1 MVGEQFARSVYRA
14 ARGVAYAGLA
24 SRPALQVARLF
35 GVRPATIFMLH
46 RFTDGG
52 GESLGTDV
60 SMLRA
65 MLSMMRRQGVA
76 FMSLRNLA
84 EHVATRT
91 PLERPTAVF
100 TVDDG
105 YRDFAH
111 LAAPIFQGFD
121 CPATVFLI
129 SEFTAGRA
137 WCWWDRIT
145 EAFLRSPL
153 ESVSI
158 RCDEQILSYQ
168 FGTAAERRA
177 SASVLVEAL
186 KSVSDGE
193 RLRIVDG
200 IGTLLQVDLPAT
212 PSDAYAPLGWD
223 EVRSLERTGVDFAP
237 HSLTHPILSRL
248 GAAEA
253 RTEILGS
260 WADLRREL
268 RDPAPV
274 FGYPNGSLDS
284 FGPREMQIVRESGMT
299 GAVAFHR
306 RYVDPQRCEDEE
318 RYRLSRFP
326 APADPTSAG
335 YLASGMAWDG

>member
-1 MVGEQFARSVYRA
+1 MVGERFARSMYRA

-52 GESLGTDV
+52 GEALGTDV
-60 SMLRA
+60 SMLRE
-65 MLSMMRRQGVA
+65 MLAMMRRQGVA
-76 FMSLRNLA
+76 FMSLRDLAQRVA
-84 EHVATRT
+84 EHT

-105 YRDFAH
+105 YRDFAN

-121 CPATVFLI
+121 CPTTVFLVT
-129 SEFTAGRA
+129 EFAAGRT

-153 ESVSI
+153 ESISI

-168 FGTAAERRA
+168 LGTAAERRA

-186 KSVSDGE
+186 KSVSDAE
-193 RLRIVDG
+193 RLRVVAC
-200 IGTLLQVDLPAT
+200 IGSLLEVELPPT
-212 PSDAYAPLGWD
+212 PSDAYAPLDWD

-237 HSLTHPILSRL
+237 HSRTHPILSRL
-248 GAAEA
+248 GEAEA
-253 RTEILGS
+253 RSEILGS
-260 WADLRREL
+260 WADLRREVL
-268 RDPAPV
+268 DPSPV
-274 FGYPNGSLDS
+274 FGYPNGSFDS
-284 FGPREMQIVRESGMT
+284 FGPREIQIVRESGMT
-299 GAVAFHR
+299 GAVAFNR

-335 YLASGMAWDG
+335 YLASGMAWNG